1 MSGAKAR
8 RTSKRAQLDREVI
21 VSAAIDL
28 AAAGEAVTFR
38 SLGTALGADP
48 TAVYRHFRDKEELMQ
63 VVVDR
68 LILRSQ
74 EELDPEAPWRDQLY
88 DGAIRTIDV
97 FAAHPHVGVDSS
109 TIATGGPGELSRDQ
123 LDPDP
128 ARARRAG
135 QGSRRCAST
144 RRTPAMCSPLRRPSR
159 DSACAARTTR
169 TWVGDL
175 RAVDAA
181 RLPALSAVIPELV
194 ALSDRDVFVTGIEVF
209 LDSVEAVAQ
218 RGPTA
223 KPAAGAKRSRR

>member
-8 RTSKRAQLDREVI
+8 RTSKRAQLDRESI

-28 AAAGEAVTFR
+28 AAAGEAITFR

-74 EELDPEAPWRDQLY
+74 EEIDPEAPWRNQLY
-88 DGAIRTIDV
+88 DGAVRTIDV
-97 FAAHPHVGVDSS
+97 FAEHPHVGVDSS
-109 TIATGGPGELSRDQ
+109 TIATGGPGELSAINWILTQ
-123 LDPDP
+123 LE
-128 ARARRAG
+128 RAG
-135 QGSRRCAST
+135 LGKEEAVRFYAAYSSYVLAAAAALSRQR
-144 RRTPAMCSPLRRPSR
+144 LRGE
-159 DSACAARTTR
+159 DNTH
-169 TWVGDL
+169 WVGDL

-194 ALSDRDVFVTGIEVF
+194 SLSDRDVFLTGVEVF

-218 RGPTA
+218 RGPIA
-223 KPAAGAKRSRR
+223 KPGAGAKRSRR